1 MKQKFQKA
9 VVVLGYKNANGCKRN
24 YCCNSVIIIQALSW
38 HIFLLQGFCP
48 LTLEVTFKEALDWT
62 LQLKGKIGAFCRI
75 YPEVCELCQ
84 DILTYPCLW
93 QDLSQ
98 GVKAVMLFN
107 DYKNRK
113 LTKNEFRKSLCKFT
127 SCSTGCYIGYYA
139 GASLG
144 KYSIKS
150 NFIHTYTILSNA
162 WHLLYTDIILSSIS
176 QKLRNYILQKNHN
189 SNQQLS
195 IHQTSFFPCFQ
206 NNWKFYYL
214 L

>member
-1 MKQKFQKA
+1 MKQKCQKA
-9 VVVLGYKNANGCKRN
+9 VVILGYNNANGCKRN
-24 YCCNSVIIIQALSW
+24 FCCNSVIIIQALSW

-62 LQLKGKIGAFCRI
+62 SQLKGKIGTFCRI

-93 QDLSQ
+93 EDLSQ

-150 NFIHTYTILSNA
+150 NFDSHLYDIKQCLTSNIYWYNTPINFTEA
-162 WHLLYTDIILSSIS
+162 PELYITE
-176 QKLRNYILQKNHN
+176 K
-189 SNQQLS
+189 
-195 IHQTSFFPCFQ
+195 P
-206 NNWKFYYL
+206 
-214 L
+214 